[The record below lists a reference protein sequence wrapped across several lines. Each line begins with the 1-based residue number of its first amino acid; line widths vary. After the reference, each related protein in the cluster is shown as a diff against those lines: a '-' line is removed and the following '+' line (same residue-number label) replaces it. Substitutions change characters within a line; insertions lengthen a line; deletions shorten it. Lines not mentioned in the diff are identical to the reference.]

1 MATDVRG
8 LVDANVGLVDKRIF
22 VEKEIYQEEMEKI
35 FAKCWLFLGH
45 ESQIPNRAI
54 SSPPIWVRTRWW

>member
-45 ESQIPNRAI
+45 ESQIPKPGDF
-54 SSPPIWVRTRWW
+54 SPPIWVRTRWW